1 MKPAQLWHW
10 LQAGL
15 RGWGWMQTLLGLA
28 AGMLAL
34 FNMGSL
40 LFYGPQFPFA
50 RSLAYNVL
58 QFGLP
63 LVFWL
68 RVADA
73 AVADGMP
80 RTLSYGAIV
89 PLVVGTGVWLWGPL
103 LLPLLGGDAKWSSQD
118 DLMLAVNVSMS
129 YAMMV
134 LGYAYWR
141 GERLARERFLQAQSQ
156 RAQQRQ
162 QLQAARLLAMQA
174 RVEPQFLFDSLQQVR
189 DGIDSDAERAQQ
201 RLSSLI
207 VLLRAMQPRVGA
219 TGSTLA
225 RERALVSAFAE
236 AAELPALLPPRLR
249 WLPLH
254 GAGEAPGADMVDLP
268 AEDLPGQASLAPML
282 LLPTLRRLVGEAPK
296 AGWLVRAGPQDGAG
310 FSTPRLRLVIQPQHA
325 LPEALLALSALALG
339 PLREALQAVHG
350 SSAQVQVHT
359 QGPMALTFT
368 LPLQWSPEDASA

>member
-1 MKPAQLWHW
+1 MKPLRPWHW
-10 LQAGL
+10 LHAGL
-15 RGWGWMQTLLGLA
+15 QGWGWMQTLLGLA
-28 AGMLAL
+28 AGVLAL

-40 LFYGPQFPFA
+40 LFYGPEFPFA
-50 RSLAYNVL
+50 RSLAYNIL

-73 AVADGMP
+73 AVADGLP
-80 RTLSYGAIV
+80 RVLGYGATV
-89 PLVVGTGVWLWGPL
+89 PLVVGMGVWLWGPL
-103 LLPLLGGDAKWSSQD
+103 LLPLLGGDANWSSQN
-118 DLMLAVNVSMS
+118 DLMLAGNVSMS

-189 DGIDSDAERAQQ
+189 DGIEGDAERAQQ

-207 VLLRAMQPRVGA
+207 VLLRAMQPQAGA

-254 GAGEAPGADMVDLP
+254 GAGDAPEGDQAHLP
-268 AEDLPGQASLAPML
+268 AEDWPGQASLAPML
-282 LLPTLRRLVGEAPK
+282 LLPTLRRLVGEAAQ
-296 AGWLVRAGPQDGAG
+296 AGWLVRAGPQEGAG
-310 FSTPRLRLVIQPQHA
+310 FSVPRLRLVIQPQRA
-325 LPEALLALSALALG
+325 LPEALLALSSLALS

-350 SSAQVQVHT
+350 SSAQVQVNL
-359 QGPMALTFT
+359 QGPVALTFT
-368 LPLQWSPEDASA
+368 LPLQWSPKDAAA